1 MTSEQVAETGS
12 SDGCQG
18 VDTCICPRATICAD
32 NLTSMIL
39 LTISRCVAWFDYPLY
54 MLLFLSKTHN
64 LNNFLQK
71 VSWLVVYVH
80 MCNVFVSMWCLGDRE
95 KMKMMMK
102 LGCAF
107 CYSSVSKMP
116 KSTLTSHISV
126 SSTDNAWNV
135 YQL

>member
-1 MTSEQVAETGS
+1 MCTVYFYFIKAPYPVGARMTSEQVAETGL

-32 NLTSMIL
+32 DLTSMIL

-80 MCNVFVSMWCLGDRE
+80 MCMQV
-95 KMKMMMK
+95 
-102 LGCAF
+102 
-107 CYSSVSKMP
+107 
-116 KSTLTSHISV
+116 
-126 SSTDNAWNV
+126 
-135 YQL
+135 